1 MSPVDKYFNITF
13 YFNIMQL
20 VCARVLSFSI
30 WTDLV
35 NISERMR
42 HAIAVRVRIVSY
54 MIIGLF
60 ISLDILLN
68 KTVRQKLEL
77 SESQNWNMRK
87 REVYDRQG

>member
-30 WTDLV
+30 V